1 MLGRRANTVSAVT
14 TGVSAH
20 DIGNITTRI
29 DASPIGS
36 SPLTKVALATHDARS
51 VQDQSLD
58 ELERS
63 NRVDAILRAACKLGI
78 DLPRECFES
87 DVWELNQ
94 WVEVQNHFCGHERQ
108 L

>member
-1 MLGRRANTVSAVT
+1 MASAAT
-14 TGVSAH
+14 TRLSAH

-29 DASPIGS
+29 DTSSIGS
-36 SPLTKVALATHDARS
+36 SPLTEVALAIHDARS

-58 ELERS
+58 ELQRS
-63 NRVDAILRAACKLGI
+63 NRVDAVLRAACKLGI

-94 WVEVQNHFCGHERQ
+94 WVEVQNHLCRHERQ